1 MRVAVLFDGK
11 NFYAG
16 WRAADRPR
24 VNFPALARW
33 LVSRVSGASL
43 WGAHYYTGIEVGEA
57 ADTQAQESLRAY
69 LEMLDLQPGFFVHR
83 FARKPSMYTCPS
95 CGASVRGSHEKEV
108 DTALVAD
115 AIRLAAVDAYDILVL
130 VSGDGDH
137 APAVEGVRALGKQAF
152 VATWGRASLS
162 KHLRLAAF
170 DHVDLLDGIEEF
182 TDFASESE
190 SGLPRAWTVD
200 DDEKGAPTDD
210 PQATSP
216 PTSDDVLQI
225 FVQEVRRAE
234 EKFHAG
240 YVGVHYFLTRWKSD
254 RLDMS
259 ADARRRILDIAVEK
273 DLVEIYDAEDGA
285 KGLRAPAVILPAPGA
300 SP

>member
-1 MRVAVLFDGK
+1 MRVAVFFDGK

-24 VNFPALARW
+24 VNFPSLARW
-33 LVSRVSGASL
+33 LVGRVSGDSL
-43 WGAHYYTGIEVGEA
+43 WGAHYYTSVEVGDA
-57 ADTQAQESLRAY
+57 AETQAQESLRSY
-69 LEMLDLQPGFFVHR
+69 LEMLDLQPGFFVRR

-95 CGASVRGSHEKEV
+95 CGAPVRGAHEKEV

-115 AIRLAAVDAYDILVL
+115 AIRFAAVDAYDVLVL

-137 APAVEGVRALGKQAF
+137 APAVRGVRALGKQAY

-162 KHLRLAAF
+162 KHLRLSAF
-170 DHVDLLDGIEEF
+170 DHIDLLDGLEDF
-182 TDFASESE
+182 TDFSGEGDN
-190 SGLPRAWTVD
+190 GLPRAWTTEEEEEESEFDVELPSG
-200 DDEKGAPTDD
+200 DEMLE
-210 PQATSP
+210 
-216 PTSDDVLQI
+216 V
-225 FVQEVRRAE
+225 FVQEVRRAQ

-254 RLDMS
+254 RLDLS
-259 ADARRRILDIAVEK
+259 ADARRRILDIAVDQ

-285 KGLRAPAVILPAPGA
+285 KALRAPSAEE
-300 SP
+300 